1 MTSKNFIENTSLYLD
16 GMRALTSELIL
27 DNLSAK
33 SDKEQIL
40 LMFIRRIKDCSRSIS
55 ILMTE
60 EKYYDVCILSSH
72 IVEGLI
78 LFLYLN
84 GNENGMKDFLDFSI
98 VPYLTLDNREN
109 NLSLIEERNINRF
122 LNTNA
127 KQHSEHLSKQY
138 EYVKKW
144 SKKNLFDK
152 SRDIKDNK
160 ELSKFCY
167 ELYSLLCKYKHFEPY
182 YLDVRYNAENYDTS
196 RLDAYLGV
204 WASYIV
210 LVSFTDEYS
219 KIFNKKINLDKYVN
233 ILKNN

>member
-98 VPYLTLDNREN
+98 VPYLTLDNSEN
-109 NLSLIEERNINRF
+109 KLSLIEERNIIDSLIQMQSNT
-122 LNTNA
+122 LNIYQNNTNM
-127 KQHSEHLSKQY
+127 
-138 EYVKKW
+138 
-144 SKKNLFDK
+144 
-152 SRDIKDNK
+152 
-160 ELSKFCY
+160 
-167 ELYSLLCKYKHFEPY
+167 
-182 YLDVRYNAENYDTS
+182 
-196 RLDAYLGV
+196 
-204 WASYIV
+204 
-210 LVSFTDEYS
+210 
-219 KIFNKKINLDKYVN
+219 
-233 ILKNN
+233 